1 MPACHG
7 DDASAKIDSE
17 CSTAT
22 TTSFTPAQIAAAE
35 AALSG
40 RGVEEAAHA
49 PRLLAHMGV
58 YAAGLRT
65 PLFAKGTQTT
75 LAVVFERCGQ
85 RMERVLG
92 ALVEHAGADVNA
104 RYALWDEECVKP
116 LTPLEYVVGYWQ
128 SSRLRDLCRLFAF
141 DALLKLGADAGAV
154 MEVVGGARR
163 VSLPAFVL
171 MQLPGG
177 ERREA
182 PRHLVRELLHRGAR
196 FRQGDEVNWVEA
208 AARGGEA
215 VLRVLLADAEASGEP
230 DDERVLDA
238 ADVRVP
244 REVYLDNGE
253 AVVQQNLL
261 EWLVFEGEIGA
272 SPRRLARYMRML
284 IEDYG
289 FALPADAGLLATRAG
304 VREALGL
311 LAPAPIA
318 AREADAGDDVRSRSE
333 V

>member
-1 MPACHG
+1 M
-7 DDASAKIDSE
+7 
-17 CSTAT
+17 
-22 TTSFTPAQIAAAE
+22 AAAE

-141 DALLKLGADAGAV
+141 DALLKLGADAGAL
-154 MEVVGGARR
+154 MEVEEGGGARR
-163 VSLPAFVL
+163 VVRRSLPAFVL
-171 MQLPGG
+171 MQLPGR
-177 ERREA
+177 EREA

-253 AVVQQNLL
+253 AVRQNLL
-261 EWLVFEGEIGA
+261 EWLVFEGEMDGV

-289 FALPADAGLLATRAG
+289 FALPADAGLATRAV

-318 AREADAGDDVRSRSE
+318 GREADAGVRSRSE
-333 V
+333 L